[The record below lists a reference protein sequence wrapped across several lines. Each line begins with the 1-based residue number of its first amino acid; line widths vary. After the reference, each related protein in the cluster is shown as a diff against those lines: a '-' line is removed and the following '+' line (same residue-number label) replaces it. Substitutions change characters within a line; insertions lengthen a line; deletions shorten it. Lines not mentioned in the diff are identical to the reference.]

1 METRSVESRVF
12 VPATVTATS
21 RGLPYNPTGDVVQ
34 FAFTASGASLAGATW
49 VAGEWDGDSPV
60 PGTSSDYTA
69 LCLVGPGGTVALPV
83 GTYQVSVKITD
94 SPEIPVLSAYLL
106 KIT

>member
-1 METRSVESRVF
+1 MRTMSVASLEF

-21 RGLPYNPTGDVVQ
+21 RGLPYNPTSDLVQ
-34 FAFTASGASLAGATW
+34 FAFTASGASLAGAEW
-49 VAGEWDGDSPV
+49 VAGSWDGSSPV
-60 PGTSSDYTA
+60 PGTSADYTA
-69 LCLVGPGGTVALPV
+69 LCLVGPGGDVVLPV